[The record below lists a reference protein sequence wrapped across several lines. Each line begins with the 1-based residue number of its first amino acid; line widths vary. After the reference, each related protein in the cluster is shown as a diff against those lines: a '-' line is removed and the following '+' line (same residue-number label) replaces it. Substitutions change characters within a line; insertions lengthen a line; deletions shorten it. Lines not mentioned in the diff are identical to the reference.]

1 MIKYNIRYRGP
12 FEYEKLILMILQ
24 FSNEVKNLKSSVE
37 TNELMLLHEESLR
50 FSTMFE
56 KLTGENGLTNKLL
69 LMNMKAS

>member
-24 FSNEVKNLKSSVE
+24 FSNDVKNLKSSVE
-37 TNELMLLHEESLR
+37 TNELMLLHEKSSR

-56 KLTGENGLTNKLL
+56 KLTGEKGLTNKLL

>member
-1 MIKYNIRYRGP
+1 MIKYNIKYRGP

-37 TNELMLLHEESLR
+37 TNELMLLHEKSSR

-69 LMNMKAS
+69 LINMKAS